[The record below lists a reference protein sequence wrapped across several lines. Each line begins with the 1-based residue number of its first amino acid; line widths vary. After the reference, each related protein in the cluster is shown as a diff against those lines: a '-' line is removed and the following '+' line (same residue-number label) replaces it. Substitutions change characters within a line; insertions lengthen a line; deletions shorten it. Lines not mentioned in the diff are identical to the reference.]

1 MAIFTDPFRRLLRHF
16 LGFQTR
22 LAINKHKIDVIGII
36 DFIHPNQTRDY
47 IYKILKDSNYPCR
60 KNLEETTAEFSI
72 PLSVL
77 GYNYYPN
84 NIIEWLKLSIRIVLG
99 YFTIKPYKHTV
110 VIDLHFINENLIK
123 YWIAQIN
130 PNMIFVSSEF
140 KIDNLDIETK
150 SSLVIEIPNRT
161 GEFDLQ
167 IQDFLFNS
175 LQSKYNNLVKPID
188 KDINPKYRILR
199 GKNGQI
205 VIDSR
210 YHFYPYNLDSII
222 EVAGALGAKTLVIN
236 NTNITKD
243 FGSSQN
249 ILIMQYRDLVKQKL
263 NFIEY
268 DVIVFYGK
276 FETMSELINELV
288 ANPLEV

>member
-1 MAIFTDPFRRLLRHF
+1 MAIITDPFRRLLRHF

-22 LAINKHKIDVIGII
+22 LAINKHQIDVIGII

-47 IYKILKDSNYPCR
+47 IYKILRNSNYPCR

-72 PLSVL
+72 PLSIL

-84 NIIEWLKLSIRIVLG
+84 NTIEWLKLSIRIVLG
-99 YFTIKPYKHTV
+99 YFTIKPYKHNV

-123 YWIAQIN
+123 YWINQIN
-130 PNMIFVSSEF
+130 PNMIFVSSEL
-140 KIDNLDIETK
+140 KEENLEIKTNDSQI
-150 SSLVIEIPNRT
+150 IEIPNKS
-161 GEFDLQ
+161 GEFDSQL
-167 IQDFLFNS
+167 QDFLFNS
-175 LQSKYNNLVKPID
+175 LQKKYSNLVKPTD
-188 KDINPKYRILR
+188 EDITPKYRILR

-222 EVAGALGAKTLVIN
+222 EIAGALGAKTLVIN

-249 ILIMQYRDLVKQKL
+249 ILIIQYKDLVKEKRNL
-263 NFIEY
+263 NEY

>member
-1 MAIFTDPFRRLLRHF
+1 MAIITDPFRRLLRHF

-36 DFIHPNQTRDY
+36 DFIHPNQARDY

-60 KNLEETTAEFSI
+60 KNLEETAAEFSI

-84 NIIEWLKLSIRIVLG
+84 NIIEWLKLSIRIVMG

-123 YWIAQIN
+123 YWINQIN

-140 KIDNLDIETK
+140 NIEDLGIETK
-150 SSLVIEIPNRT
+150 SSQVVEIPNKT
-161 GEFDLQ
+161 GEFDSQL
-167 IQDFLFNS
+167 QDFLFNS
-175 LQSKYNNLVKPID
+175 LRKKYSNLVKPTD
-188 KDINPKYRILR
+188 EDITPKYRILR
-199 GKNGQI
+199 GKDGKI
-205 VIDSR
+205 VIDAR
-210 YHFYPYNLDSII
+210 FHFYPYDLNSII
-222 EVAGALGAKTLVIN
+222 EIAGALGSKTLVIN

-249 ILIMQYRDLVKQKL
+249 IVITQYKDLVKQKL
-263 NFIEY
+263 NFMEY